1 MRLRTVRTASM
12 CVVAIA
18 CSMGI
23 RADANVIPIT
33 YSFTGGPTAPP
44 VMMGSTLII
53 DGFQAGSIL
62 SANPG
67 LNAIWNPVT
76 YTDHSV
82 VDLTTG
88 LLNGTVIM
96 TFADGNMLFGNL
108 FEDVTQVVAMGG
120 TGPFTQI
127 LTFTGGTGEFAG
139 ATGSVSGAGV
149 AGNPGT
155 SSGSGTLNAPAIPE
169 PASAA
174 LFLGGM
180 TVMLVGLRR
189 SKVKISSVRT

>member
-1 MRLRTVRTASM
+1 MRLRTVRTMSV

-18 CSMGI
+18 CSMGV
-23 RADANVIPIT
+23 RATANVIPIS

-44 VMMGSTLII
+44 VMEGMTLII
-53 DGFQAGSIL
+53 EGFQSGSIL
-62 SANPG
+62 SPDPG

-120 TGPFTQI
+120 TGPFTQM

-139 ATGSVSGAGV
+139 AAGSVSGVGV

-155 SSGSGTLNAPAIPE
+155 SSGSGTLNVPAIPE

-180 TVMLVGLRR
+180 AVMLVALRQ
-189 SKVKISSVRT
+189 SKRKISSVQT